1 MARIFE
7 TFWGKTKIQILRAL
21 RCEVVNDLTVG
32 GDAEVA
38 GKISADSGAI
48 TDGLIV
54 GGTLECDTIVP
65 SITELSHDLTVTDAA
80 KITATADAGAFDYS
94 LSNADFETSTGDNV
108 LNGNTT
114 IATGKTLTINGDTT
128 ITVGKKLI
136 KGTTLAHVLT
146 KTADYVIT
154 DTDPDLVFVKD
165 PTDDVIITLPTA
177 VGNTGRTITVTL
189 TSNTGSKSVTLA
201 GSGSDVIYPDS
212 PSSSVA
218 YSAIK
223 VTCDGTGWVITG
235 SSGTWT

>member
-21 RCEVVNDLTVG
+21 RCEVVNDLIVGGTLECDTIDATRCEVVNDLTVG

-54 GGTLECDTIVP
+54 GGTLECDTI
-65 SITELSHDLTVTDAA
+65 DA
-80 KITATADAGAFDYS
+80 
-94 LSNADFETSTGDNV
+94 
-108 LNGNTT
+108 
-114 IATGKTLTINGDTT
+114 TINGDTT
-128 ITVGKKLI
+128 IADGKKLT
-136 KGTTLAHVLT
+136 KGATLERSLT

-165 PTDDVIITLPTA
+165 PANNVIITLPT
-177 VGNTGRTITVTL
+177 VIGNTGRTITVAL
-189 TSNTGSKSVTLA
+189 TSNTSFKSVALA
-201 GSGSDVIYPDS
+201 GSGSDVIYPAS

>member
-94 LSNADFETSTGDNV
+94 LSTAEFKTSTGTNA
-108 LNGNTT
+108 LGGNTT
-114 IATGKTLTINGDTT
+114 IDGDTT
-128 ITVGKKLI
+128 IADGKKLT
-136 KGTTLAHVLT
+136 KGATLERSLT

-165 PTDDVIITLPTA
+165 PANNVIITLPT
-177 VGNTGRTITVTL
+177 VIGNTGRTITVAL
-189 TSNTGSKSVTLA
+189 TSNTSSKSVALA
-201 GSGSDVIYPDS
+201 GSGSDVIYPDSS

-235 SSGTWT
+235 SSGTWS